1 MVSSAA
7 ASAPAPVP
15 LAMARSMLSLGIEA
29 SRAFWTASARAALPS
44 MSPPPSL
51 AATVTARASLV
62 NSLPRRESTIAFLCL
77 IEAHLE
83 CPDIRSPVYGRA
95 RHAPVL
101 GRARARGR
109 VALRRRPR
117 PPRRGLL
124 ARRRGGRRDVRGAT
138 RLHRRR
144 RPDRR
149 DRLRRRA
156 GHARAG
162 GAGRIRHRD

>member
-1 MVSSAA
+1 MASKDSA
-7 ASAPAPVP
+7 SLSAPVP
-15 LAMARSMLSLGIEA
+15 LAIARSMLSLGIEA
-29 SRAFWTASARAALPS
+29 SLAFWTASASAGLPS
-44 MSPPPSL
+44 TSPPPSR

-117 PPRRGLL
+117 PSRRGLL
-124 ARRRGGRRDVRGAT
+124 ARRRGGRRDVRGAA
-138 RLHRRR
+138 RLCGRRR
-144 RPDRR
+144 GDRR
-149 DRLRRRA
+149 DRL
-156 GHARAG
+156 
-162 GAGRIRHRD
+162 